1 MPDPVTLRDST
12 QIVVAE
18 DVLEGVREELER
30 NFTVSIVQA
39 DEDTLRIVGSP
50 VEIKGASEFLGRR
63 GVSIP

>member
-1 MPDPVTLRDST
+1 MPDPATLRDST

-63 GVSIP
+63 GVNIP

>member
-1 MPDPVTLRDST
+1 MPDPATLRDST